1 MFPMTRICLLN
12 PFFLPYQ
19 GGTEKHIHE
28 VGMRL
33 VKRGFDVTVL
43 CSRIP
48 GNKKHEVI
56 DGISVKR
63 VDTLLYLDNL
73 PPYCPVPP
81 PVAIAPLMSKAIL
94 DECRNQDI
102 FHINN
107 RFFYSPSDTKAING
121 EEKGLC
127 ITLHNART
135 KGINP
140 TTDFFGNLYDRTNGR
155 QIMADCDHIFGVSQN
170 TLDITVPRKFHSKCS
185 VSYNGVNSAVYS
197 PKVSGE
203 AMRRKYNLENR
214 KVILTVCRLERQKG
228 IQYMLD
234 AVKKLVRHD
243 KSFVWVVL
251 GKGTMLPLLKLAKLD
266 PRYSDNIVVID
277 EKISELQ
284 LSELYSACDAFVL
297 PSIWEP
303 FGMVLCEAMA
313 AEKPVISTTAGG
325 IPEIVTRDTGVLV
338 RPKSAED
345 LYLAI
350 STMFGNE
357 DKMRRMG
364 KAGRVRVKRYFTWE
378 RTADCYEKVYKSLF

>member
-1 MFPMTRICLLN
+1 MSRICLLN

-33 VKRGFDVTVL
+33 AKRGFDVTVL

-48 GNKKHEVI
+48 GNKKHEMI

-63 VDTLLYLDNL
+63 VDTLFYTDTL
-73 PPYCPVPP
+73 PPYSPVPP

-94 DECRNQDI
+94 DECAKQDI

-127 ITLHNART
+127 LTLHNART

-140 TTDFFGNLYDRTNGR
+140 TTDFLGTLYDRTSGV

-170 TLDITVPRKFHSKCS
+170 TLDITAPRKFKSKMS
-185 VSYNGVNSAVYS
+185 VSYNGVNTQVYT
-197 PKVSGE
+197 PKVSGD
-203 AMRRKYNLENR
+203 AMRKKYGLKNK
-214 KVILTVCRLERQKG
+214 KVLLTVCRLERQKG
-228 IQYMLD
+228 ISYMLD
-234 AVKKLVRHD
+234 AVKKLAKRD
-243 KSFVWVVL
+243 KSFVWLVL
-251 GKGTMLPLLKLAKLD
+251 GKGTMLPLLKMAKLD
-266 PRYSDNIVVID
+266 PRYSESIVIID
-277 EKISELQ
+277 EKITERELAQ
-284 LSELYSACDAFVL
+284 LYSACDAFVL

-303 FGMVLCEAMA
+303 FGMVICEAMA

-325 IPEIVTRDTGVLV
+325 IPEIVTKDCGILV
-338 RPKSAED
+338 RPKDSEG

-350 STMFGNE
+350 NQLFSDEG
-357 DKMRRMG
+357 KMRRMG
-364 KAGRVRVKRYFTWE
+364 KAGRVRVKKYFTWDL
-378 RTADCYEKVYKSLF
+378 TADCYEKVYRELF